1 MRRKT
6 NTKQKDRGTATGIYT
21 RLNETQGFY
30 AYFKV
35 PRQLIFSLAKTLS
48 FRSSTL
54 GQGQINAIHTH
65 TRPFKYR

>member
-6 NTKQKDRGTATGIYT
+6 NTKQKDRGTATEVYT

-35 PRQLIFSLAKTLS
+35 PRQFIFSLAKTLI
-48 FRSSTL
+48 FCSSTL
-54 GQGQINAIHTH
+54 GQRQINAIDTH
-65 TRPFKYR
+65 KTNQG